1 MKKEIVDYIG
11 SLLFAASDTDAASRA
26 LHLHS
31 EKQFRVGADGRLE
44 NTASVLTD
52 ITVDREAIYLH
63 YALPDGTVVRF
74 ANAVKQVDC
83 TMNADYTIG
92 SIVYEAEPLKDG
104 WDAASLKSNE
114 QAALS
119 GRLLFTLQCDEDAV
133 RFYEDQDGPAGRVLF
148 EIC

>member
-11 SLLFAASDTDAASRA
+11 CLLFGSNDTTGTGGQ

-44 NTASVLTD
+44 NAASVLTD
-52 ITVDREAIYLH
+52 ITVDRQTIYLH
-63 YALPDGTVVRF
+63 YVLPDGSVVRF

-83 TMNADYTIG
+83 TLNADYTVG
-92 SIVYEAEPLKDG
+92 SIVYEAEPLAGESAGNDQG
-104 WDAASLKSNE
+104 S
-114 QAALS
+114 
-119 GRLLFTLQCDEDAV
+119 LLFTLQCEEDAV
-133 RFYEDQDGPAGRVLF
+133 RFYEDHRGQAGQGNRVLF

>member
-11 SLLFAASDTDAASRA
+11 SLLFAGDEAGRA

-31 EKQFRVGADGRLE
+31 ERQFRVGADGRLE

-63 YALPDGTVVRF
+63 YALPDGTIVRF

-83 TMNADYTIG
+83 TINADYTIG
-92 SIVYEAEPLKDG
+92 SIVYEAEPVKEG
-104 WDAASLKSNE
+104 TAGKK
-114 QAALS
+114 
-119 GRLLFTLQCDEDAV
+119 LLFTLQCDEDAV
-133 RFYEDQDGPAGRVLF
+133 RFYEDQEGPAGRVLF

>member
-11 SLLFAASDTDAASRA
+11 SLLFAGEETGRS

-31 EKQFRVGADGRLE
+31 ERQFRVGADGQLE

-63 YALPDGTVVRF
+63 YALPDGTIVRF

-83 TMNADYTIG
+83 TINADYTIG
-92 SIVYEAEPLKDG
+92 SIVYEAEPVKDG
-104 WDAASLKSNE
+104 AAGKK
-114 QAALS
+114 
-119 GRLLFTLQCDEDAV
+119 LLFTLQCDEDSV
-133 RFYEDQDGPAGRVLF
+133 RFYEDQEGPASRVLF